1 MYVYINHKQTT
12 IVQESMMYEVKV
24 YKQGQ
29 ERHHRSFLFEMYKS
43 AMTFIHSFQEEHGKN
58 WVIELIQE
66 G

>member
-1 MYVYINHKQTT
+1 
-12 IVQESMMYEVKV
+12 MMYEVKV